1 MGPYELRF
9 VQSVDWTDTS
19 GRKDNKPVESE
30 AQKRFMYAVAEGD
43 VKKKGLS
50 PTKAKEFIGST
61 PKDKKLPKKKKKKY

>member
-1 MGPYELRF
+1 M
-9 VQSVDWTDTS
+9 
-19 GRKDNKPVESE
+19 PVESE